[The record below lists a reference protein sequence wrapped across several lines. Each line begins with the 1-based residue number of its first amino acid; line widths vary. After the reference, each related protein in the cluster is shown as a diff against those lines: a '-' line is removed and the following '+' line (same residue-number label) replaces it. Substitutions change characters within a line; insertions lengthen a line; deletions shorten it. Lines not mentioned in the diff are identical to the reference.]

1 MENKLQ
7 ELTDKLYKEGLSKG
21 KEEGEALLAKANA
34 ESERILEQAG
44 KEAESILKQ
53 AKKEAEDYK
62 SKVEGDVR
70 MAVSQALQATR
81 KDIEN
86 LVIGK
91 IAGQEISSALSS
103 ADFVKE
109 LLRTVAGKFSSEG
122 AVDLDV
128 VLPEALRSQLEPFIA
143 GELSK
148 QLQTGITANFSKKIS
163 GGFTI
168 GPKEGGYFISFTD
181 DTFRELIGNYLR
193 PVTRKIL
200 FEQ

>member
-34 ESERILEQAG
+34 ESERILEQAD

-70 MAVSQALQATR
+70 MAASQALQATR

-91 IAGQEISSALSS
+91 IAGQEISRALSS

-109 LLRTVAGKFSSEG
+109 LLRTVAGKFNSEG
-122 AVDLDV
+122 AADLDV
-128 VLPEALRSQLEPFIA
+128 VLPEALRSQLEPFVA

-148 QLQTGITANFSKKIS
+148 QLKTGITANFSKKIS

-168 GPKEGGYFISFTD
+168 GPKAEGYFISFTD

-200 FEQ
+200 FEK

>member
-34 ESERILEQAG
+34 ESERILEQAD

-128 VLPEALRSQLEPFIA
+128 VLPEALRSQLEPFIT